1 MKQIKTRKKKMQE
14 ILKQEPTETNI
25 YIYFFL
31 TNNKLDNILKNLE
44 ETTITQNIP
53 TLNQSKSKSSEEQ
66 LIEVLKYLI
75 DTFNKEFWFLQEN
88 RALILESL
96 INSKAAAELIHT
108 QKYTNDNQ
116 HIEYFFNEFQ
126 KILISIFQQI
136 IKETNNEK
144 KLFLKRKD
152 KKILK
157 DQEKLYHF
165 LKEICFCNN
174 TSYHL
179 IYLFDN
185 NFSLQQIPFYSIQL
199 DILLKNTYQLKKENQ
214 SFLNLIL
221 K

>member
-1 MKQIKTRKKKMQE
+1 MQD

-31 TNNKLDNILKNLE
+31 INNKLDNILKNLE
-44 ETTITQNIP
+44 ETTINQNIP

-66 LIEVLKYLI
+66 LIEILKYLI

-96 INSKAAAELIHT
+96 INSKAADELIHT
-108 QKYTNDNQ
+108 KKYINDNQ
-116 HIEYFFNEFQ
+116 YIEYFFNEFQ

-152 KKILK
+152 QKILK

>member
-96 INSKAAAELIHT
+96 INSKAADELIHT
-108 QKYTNDNQ
+108 KKYTNDNQ

>member
-44 ETTITQNIP
+44 ETTINQNIP
-53 TLNQSKSKSSEEQ
+53 NLNQSKSKSSEEQ

-96 INSKAAAELIHT
+96 INSKAADELIHT
-108 QKYTNDNQ
+108 KKYINDNQ
-116 HIEYFFNEFQ
+116 YIEYFFNEFQ

-174 TSYHL
+174 NSYHL

>member
-1 MKQIKTRKKKMQE
+1 MKQIKTRKKKMQD

-31 TNNKLDNILKNLE
+31 INNKLDNILKNLE
-44 ETTITQNIP
+44 ETTINQNIP

-66 LIEVLKYLI
+66 LIEILKYLI

-96 INSKAAAELIHT
+96 INSKAADELIHT
-108 QKYTNDNQ
+108 KKYINDNQ
-116 HIEYFFNEFQ
+116 YIEYFFNEFQ

-152 KKILK
+152 QKILK